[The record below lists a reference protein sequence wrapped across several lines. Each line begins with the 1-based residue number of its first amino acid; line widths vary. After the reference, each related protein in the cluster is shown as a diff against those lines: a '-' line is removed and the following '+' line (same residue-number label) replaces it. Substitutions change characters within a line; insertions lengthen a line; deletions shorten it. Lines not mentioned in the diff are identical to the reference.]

1 MDFYEKFAN
10 VQEYKDKIFK
20 LEAKLQ
26 ELEKKLTVDKEIEL
40 HKINEEKRKLE
51 NDLKNSR
58 FENTKLRN
66 QLEAFASK
74 NEKIDV

>member
-1 MDFYEKFAN
+1 LDFYEKFAN